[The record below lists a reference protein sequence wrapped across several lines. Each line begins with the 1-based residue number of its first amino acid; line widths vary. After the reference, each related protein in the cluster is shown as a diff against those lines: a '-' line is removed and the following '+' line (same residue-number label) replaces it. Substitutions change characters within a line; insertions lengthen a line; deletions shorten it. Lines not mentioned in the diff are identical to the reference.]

1 MKKELDMESSRVIP
15 SPVTLTVST
24 EANQLR
30 RDLGLAA
37 SVAFVVGCMIGTGVF
52 LKPAVMTQAAGSP
65 ILVLGAW
72 VAAGL
77 LTLAGALSYAEL
89 GAMMP
94 RAGADYVYLRAAYGE
109 LPAFLFGWK
118 TFVLG
123 GGALAAFGAAFA
135 AFLSALMPL
144 GGPWTG
150 ASVQLLGHRFDW
162 EFGPRQLAALVPLV
176 TFAAVNCQ
184 AVAVSGQIQKL
195 LTFAK
200 LLAVTVLIGGMFFFS
215 HHGSWANLTEPV
227 SGGAVGGITGFG
239 AAVFAALWAF
249 SGWHYLP
256 MAAGEVENPSRNVPL
271 ALGGGVAVVILA
283 YCALNAGYIYSLGP
297 EPVATANSTLYP
309 TAPSVGVR
317 AAASFLGPIAAG
329 YIAFALIL
337 STVGSLHG
345 QMLSTSR
352 VFFAMARDQLFFRQF
367 GILRPG
373 VQVPARSVLL
383 SSLWGCVLAVSGTF
397 DQLTNMAIFGNLIF
411 WIACA
416 SAVLVL
422 RRRRPDI
429 DRPYRVPLYPFIPL
443 AYLLFGI
450 WLLWGAIRTSPIES
464 LAAICLIG
472 LGWPVYL
479 MFRHRREVS
488 H

>member
-1 MKKELDMESSRVIP
+1 MKKELDMESSRVIS

-30 RDLGLAA
+30 RDLGLTD
-37 SVAFVVGCMIGTGVF
+37 SVAFVLGCMIGTGVF
-52 LKPAVMTQAAGSP
+52 LKTAVMAQAAGSP

-72 VAAGL
+72 AAAGL

-123 GGALAAFGAAFA
+123 AGSLGALGAAFA
-135 AFLSALMPL
+135 AFLSAIMPL
-144 GGPWTG
+144 GGPWTEV
-150 ASVQLLGHRFDW
+150 SVQWLGHRFDW

-176 TFAAVNCQ
+176 TFAAVNCL

-200 LLAVTVLIGGMFFFS
+200 LLAVAVLIGGLFFFS
-215 HHGSWANLTEPV
+215 RHGSWANLAEPV
-227 SGGAVGGITGFG
+227 SGAAVGGITGFG
-239 AAVFAALWAF
+239 AAMFAALWAF

-271 ALGGGVAVVILA
+271 ALGGGVAIVIFT
-283 YCALNAGYIYSLGP
+283 YCALNAGYFYSLGP
-297 EPVATANSTLYP
+297 EPIATANSTLYP
-309 TAPSVGVR
+309 DAPTVGVR
-317 AAASFLGPIAAG
+317 AAESFLGPIAAG
-329 YIAFALIL
+329 FIAFALIL
-337 STVGSLHG
+337 STVGSLQG
-345 QMLSTSR
+345 QMLSISR

-367 GILRPG
+367 GILRAG
-373 VQVPARSVLL
+373 AQVPARSVLL

-411 WIACA
+411 WMACA
-416 SAVLVL
+416 AAVLVL
-422 RRRRPDI
+422 RRRNPRA
-429 DRPYRVPLYPFIPL
+429 DRPYRVPLYPFVPL
-443 AYLLFGI
+443 IFLLFSV
-450 WLLWGAIRTSPIES
+450 WLLWVTVRTNPVES
-464 LAAICLIG
+464 FTVMGLII
-472 LGWPVYL
+472 LGGPVYW
-479 MFRHRREVS
+479 MFRRRREIS
-488 H
+488 R

>member
-150 ASVQLLGHRFDW
+150 VSVQLLGHRFDW

-176 TFAAVNCQ
+176 TFAAVNCNT
-184 AVAVSGQIQKL
+184 A
-195 LTFAK
+195 
-200 LLAVTVLIGGMFFFS
+200 
-215 HHGSWANLTEPV
+215 
-227 SGGAVGGITGFG
+227 
-239 AAVFAALWAF
+239 
-249 SGWHYLP
+249 
-256 MAAGEVENPSRNVPL
+256 AAGSE
-271 ALGGGVAVVILA
+271 
-283 YCALNAGYIYSLGP
+283 
-297 EPVATANSTLYP
+297 
-309 TAPSVGVR
+309 
-317 AAASFLGPIAAG
+317 
-329 YIAFALIL
+329 
-337 STVGSLHG
+337 
-345 QMLSTSR
+345 
-352 VFFAMARDQLFFRQF
+352 
-367 GILRPG
+367 
-373 VQVPARSVLL
+373 
-383 SSLWGCVLAVSGTF
+383 
-397 DQLTNMAIFGNLIF
+397 
-411 WIACA
+411 
-416 SAVLVL
+416 
-422 RRRRPDI
+422 
-429 DRPYRVPLYPFIPL
+429 
-443 AYLLFGI
+443 
-450 WLLWGAIRTSPIES
+450 
-464 LAAICLIG
+464 
-472 LGWPVYL
+472 
-479 MFRHRREVS
+479 
-488 H
+488 